1 MKKDFVVTEQTARWI
16 ELHDSM
22 DVIWRGIESGL
33 EEVTGEPG
41 KAKEAFES
49 DFYSHLDGVR
59 QGLEKWFAKSAFGN
73 LDFMDGEPRKI

>member
-33 EEVTGEPG
+33 EEVTGERG
-41 KAKEAFES
+41 KAKEAFEKM
-49 DFYSHLDGVR
+49 
-59 QGLEKWFAKSAFGN
+59 EKPYDDASSVAVVFDKI
-73 LDFMDGEPRKI
+73 RKV